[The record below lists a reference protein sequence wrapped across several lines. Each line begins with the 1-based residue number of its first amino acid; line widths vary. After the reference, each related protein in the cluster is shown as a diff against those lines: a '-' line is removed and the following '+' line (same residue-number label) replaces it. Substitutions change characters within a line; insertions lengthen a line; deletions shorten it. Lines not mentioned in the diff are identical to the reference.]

1 VLFEMAH
8 TPVLLKEVLNGL
20 NISSGDLVVDATFGG
35 GGHSMVICE
44 ALGKKGRLVALDADR
59 EATKRVSH
67 QLKSLCNFELV
78 VANFRNL
85 DKVLGEMGIEK
96 IDAILFDLGLSSFQL
111 DEDALRRGFSFQ
123 RDEPLKM
130 TFDDSDDKFRLTASE
145 VINHWEEGNL
155 ADIIFGYG
163 GERYARRI
171 AKRIVESRKAVPIE
185 TTFELVRVIGEAV
198 PDFYK
203 RRKIHFATKTFQSIR
218 ITVNDELGAIREA
231 LRKSWS
237 FLKVGG
243 RLAVISFHE
252 LEDRIVKDFFR
263 KKKQDGL
270 ALVVTKKPIVGA
282 PEEIYSNPRARS
294 ATLRIGERI

>member
-1 VLFEMAH
+1 MLFEMAH

-185 TTFELVRVIGEAV
+185 TTFELVRVIGEGV
-198 PDFYK
+198 PDFY
-203 RRKIHFATKTFQSIR
+203 
-218 ITVNDELGAIREA
+218 
-231 LRKSWS
+231 
-237 FLKVGG
+237 
-243 RLAVISFHE
+243 
-252 LEDRIVKDFFR
+252 
-263 KKKQDGL
+263 
-270 ALVVTKKPIVGA
+270 
-282 PEEIYSNPRARS
+282 
-294 ATLRIGERI
+294 